1 MVSTNDMRPGQSIL
15 VDNILYQIL
24 EYQHVKPGKGR
35 AFVKT
40 KLKNLTNGGQVEK
53 TFRADEDVQQAFI
66 DKQPY
71 QFLYNDGDEYY
82 FMNNETFEQIPL
94 NKSLLNNQEILLKP
108 NEEVTILMHENNPID
123 ILLPPTVT
131 LRVTKSEPAVKGDSV
146 NSSTKEVTC
155 ETGFTLQVPMF
166 INEDELI
173 KIDTKSQTY
182 VTRA

>member
-24 EYQHVKPGKGR
+24 EYQHVKPGKGK

-40 KLKNLTNGGQVEK
+40 KLKNLTNGGQLEK

-66 DKQPY
+66 DKQSF
-71 QFLYNDGDEYY
+71 QFLYNDSDEYY
-82 FMNNETFEQIPL
+82 FMNNESFDQISL
-94 NKSLLNNQEILLKP
+94 NKSILNNKEILLKP
-108 NEEVTILMHENNPID
+108 NEEVTIAMHENNPID
-123 ILLPPTVT
+123 IILPTTVT
-131 LRVTKSEPAVKGDSV
+131 LKVTHSEPAVKGDSV

-166 INEDELI
+166 INENELI
-173 KIDTKSQTY
+173 KIDTKTQTY
-182 VTRA
+182 ITRA

>member
-24 EYQHVKPGKGR
+24 EYQHVKPGKGK

-40 KLKNLTNGGQVEK
+40 KLKNLTNGGQLEK

-66 DKQPY
+66 DKQSF
-71 QFLYNDGDEYY
+71 QFLYNDSDEYY
-82 FMNNETFEQIPL
+82 FMNNESFDQISL
-94 NKSLLNNQEILLKP
+94 KKSILNNQEILLKP
-108 NEEVTILMHENNPID
+108 NEEVTIAMHENNPID
-123 ILLPPTVT
+123 IILPTTVT
-131 LRVTKSEPAVKGDSV
+131 LKVTHSEPAVKGDSV

-166 INEDELI
+166 INENELI
-173 KIDTKSQTY
+173 KIDTKTQTY
-182 VTRA
+182 ITRA

>member
-123 ILLPPTVT
+123 IVLPTTVT
-131 LRVTKSEPAVKGDSV
+131 LKVTKSEPAVKGDSV

-173 KIDTKSQTY
+173 KIDTKSKTY

>member
-123 ILLPPTVT
+123 ILLPTTVT

>member
-24 EYQHVKPGKGR
+24 EYQHVKPGKGK

-40 KLKNLTNGGQVEK
+40 KLKNLTNGGQLEK

-66 DKQPY
+66 DKQSF
-71 QFLYNDGDEYY
+71 QFLYNDSDEYY
-82 FMNNETFEQIPL
+82 FMNNESFDQISL
-94 NKSLLNNQEILLKP
+94 NKSILNNQEILLKP
-108 NEEVTILMHENNPID
+108 NEEVTIAMHENNPID
-123 ILLPPTVT
+123 IILPTTVT
-131 LRVTKSEPAVKGDSV
+131 LKVTQSEPAVKGDSV

-166 INEDELI
+166 INENELI
-173 KIDTKSQTY
+173 KIDTKTQTY
-182 VTRA
+182 ITRA